1 MESTKN
7 DKQTPTTLDGH
18 GAQGVG
24 LSSAMHDIR
33 TLAARYESER
43 QTSRAGESL
52 HLAGV
57 TKMQPQHILQPKVKS
72 ESSERWKVPA
82 FLLVMVLG
90 LGTSAFALS
99 LYAEPETL
107 LEPVYFHTDN
117 VGRID
122 KPVYSPRLPSQLPS
136 EEPRYESVLPDAP
149 EVATTARTG
158 SATTADPQTS
168 SRIVRAVVTP
178 RVTKRRSEQTPKNSV
193 DEDFGTCDEVA
204 CLIDSSD
211 PCCSQY
217 ESVAQED
224 SVLAAHKPYRPERS
238 DVMRTM
244 RGIESEVL
252 QCFDT
257 HGESG
262 LTSVDFVIQ
271 PDGSVREVEL
281 SQGALPFRA
290 CIRGHMRTLSF
301 EPLRA
306 PFKMSFPFR
315 K

>member
-1 MESTKN
+1 
-7 DKQTPTTLDGH
+7 
-18 GAQGVG
+18 
-24 LSSAMHDIR
+24 
-33 TLAARYESER
+33 
-43 QTSRAGESL
+43 
-52 HLAGV
+52 
-57 TKMQPQHILQPKVKS
+57 MQPQHILQPKVKS

-107 LEPVYFHTDN
+107 LEPVYFHTDTI
-117 VGRID
+117 GRID
-122 KPVYSPRLPSQLPS
+122 KPVHAPRLPSQLPS

-158 SATTADPQTS
+158 SATPAERQTS

-178 RVTKRRSEQTPKNSV
+178 SVTKRRTEQTSKGSS
-193 DEDFGTCDEVA
+193 DEGAGTCDEVA

-244 RGIESEVL
+244 RAIESDVL

-262 LTSVDFVIQ
+262 LASVDFVIQ

-281 SQGALPFRA
+281 SQGALAFRA

-306 PFKMSFPFR
+306 PFTMSFPFR